1 MSTHPPAPAST
12 WIVWDER
19 LTRYDFGSHHPMDP
33 RRLALTAALARDF
46 GVFDAPGV
54 SIQTP
59 PAPSADLLDAV
70 HSRAYIQAVQAA
82 SADPDKADSAYGLGT
97 EDDPAFVGMHEAAE
111 LVASGTRHVC
121 DAVWSGQ
128 AQHGVNF
135 AGGMHHAMPDKA
147 SGFCV
152 YNDAAVGIAS
162 MLAAGAERVAY
173 VDLDVHHGDGVE
185 RIFWD
190 DPRVLTIS
198 IHEGPRT
205 LFPGTG
211 HAGDVGG
218 PNAQGYAVNIAL
230 PPGVGDAGWLRA
242 LHAVVPSL
250 LRSFE
255 PQVLVSQHGCDSH
268 FLDPLANMRLSVDG
282 QRTAAESMHDLAH
295 EVAGGRWVALG
306 GGGYEILDVVP
317 RTWTHLMAIAA
328 HRPIACNAELPQT
341 WRDEATRLCGRPG
354 PPRMGDEGSKDGRV
368 WWKSWATGADPS
380 DPVDRCVQAT
390 REAVFPDHGLDIWFD

>member
-1 MSTHPPAPAST
+1 MSSVSQLPTAT
-12 WIVWDER
+12 QIVWDEQ
-19 LTRYDFGSHHPMDP
+19 LIRYDFGSHHPMDP
-33 RRLALTAALARDF
+33 RRLALTTALARRF
-46 GVFDAPGV
+46 GIFDAPGV
-54 SIQTP
+54 TVT
-59 PAPSADLLDAV
+59 APSEPTEDLLTTVHEADYVRAV
-70 HSRAYIQAVQAA
+70 RSASIDPA
-82 SADPDKADSAYGLGT
+82 SADPAYGLGT
-97 EDDPAFVGMHEAAE
+97 TDDPAFEGMHEAAQ
-111 LVASGTRHVC
+111 LIAAGTKDVC

-128 AQHGVNF
+128 VQHGVNF
-135 AGGMHHAMPDKA
+135 AGGMHHAMPDRA

-211 HAGDVGG
+211 HATDVGR
-218 PNAQGYAVNIAL
+218 PDAQGSAVNVAL
-230 PPGVGDAGWLRA
+230 PPGVGDSGWLRA
-242 LHAVVPSL
+242 MDAIVPSL
-250 LRSFE
+250 LRAFK

-268 FLDPLANMRLSVDG
+268 FLDPLANLRVSVDG
-282 QRTAAESMHDLAH
+282 QRAAAQAVHDLAH

-328 HRPIACNAELPQT
+328 HCPISPDTAIPQA
-341 WRDEATRLCGRPG
+341 WRDEAVLLCGRPG
-354 PPRMGDEGSKDGRV
+354 PPRMGDGASEKGRV
-368 WWKSWATGADPS
+368 WWRSWATGADPS